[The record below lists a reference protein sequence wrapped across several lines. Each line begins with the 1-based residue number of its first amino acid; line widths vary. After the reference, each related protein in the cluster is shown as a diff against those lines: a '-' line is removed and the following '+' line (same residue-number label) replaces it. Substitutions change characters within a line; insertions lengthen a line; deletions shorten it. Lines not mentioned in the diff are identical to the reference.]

1 MDNGEITFELSRQVA
16 TITLS
21 RPKRRNALNLSL
33 WRDLAGVCAE
43 VAASTAKVVI
53 LRGAGGN
60 FCSGMDLNPDNSAIA
75 QLLPAISD
83 GDEGVARGLLN
94 ELKRVINSL
103 ADLPIP
109 TIACVEG
116 FAVGGGLEIAL
127 ACDIIVTEEDA
138 SLSLPEVRIGM
149 TPDLGGVARLTR
161 AVGAGRAADLIL
173 TGRRFTGQEALN
185 MGVAQHVTSH
195 GAAYTSSLAL
205 AEMIKLGAPI
215 AVASAL
221 KAIRAIPDLNLLDAL
236 EADTA
241 AGVTALTSGEAK
253 EGIMSFVEKRSPSWQ
268 EDN

>member
-1 MDNGEITFELSRQVA
+1 MNNGEITLDLSKQVA

-21 RPKRRNALNLSL
+21 RPERRNALNLSL
-33 WRDLAGVCAE
+33 WRDLSSVCAE
-43 VAASTAKVVI
+43 VATSGAKI
-53 LRGAGGN
+53 LIIRGAGGN

-75 QLLPAISD
+75 KLLPAISN
-83 GDEGVARGLLN
+83 GDRAVALELLQ
-94 ELKRVINSL
+94 ELKGAINSL

-127 ACDIIVTEEDA
+127 ACDIMVTEEDS

-161 AVGAGRAADLIL
+161 LVGAGRASDLIL
-173 TGRRFTGQEALN
+173 TGRRFTGQEAYS
-185 MGVAQHVTSH
+185 MGVAQHLTNK
-195 GAAYTSSLAL
+195 GDAYSKSQNIAN
-205 AEMIKLGAPI
+205 MIKLGAPK
-215 AVASAL
+215 AVRAAL
-221 KAIRAIPDLNLLDAL
+221 TAIRAIPDLNITEALDA
-236 EADTA
+236 DTE

-253 EGIMSFVEKRSPSWQ
+253 EGIMSFVEKRSPVWQ